1 MKGAKWVR
9 AKRWAPAVAMGDLSS
24 GLSVALVLVPQSLAY
39 AELAGLPAHV
49 GLFAAAFPAIAA
61 SLFASSPYLQTGPTA
76 MASLL
81 TVGAVSAVVV
91 PDGQYAATAALLAI
105 LVGVARVL
113 VGILRSG
120 RLAYLL
126 SQTVLTGFASGA
138 AVLIIASQIPSMLG
152 ADTHLDGVLGGLASV
167 AGRPG
172 TWERESVLLT
182 VGTAILMVGG
192 RRLHPFFPG
201 ALLAAVFGVGWS
213 IVAGYTGPRIGAVPT
228 GFPRL
233 ALDLPWG
240 SLPDLLVPALAIA
253 LVGFAEPA
261 AIARNYA
268 ARDRVRWDPN
278 REWLSQGIA
287 NIASGL
293 FGGFPVGG
301 SFSRSALARAAGA
314 RTRWSGAVA
323 GLAVL
328 AFLPFA
334 WLLAPLPEAV
344 LAAIVTT
351 SVFGLLRPRVYPE
364 LWRRSHPQLG
374 IAVFTLLLTLV
385 FAPRV
390 ELGVLG
396 GLGLA
401 IAIHLWR
408 ELRIE
413 VAEWEETG
421 TLHLKPQGVLWFAT
435 AQDLWDRCVT
445 LLAHHPQ
452 ARRVVVHLDGLGRVD
467 LSGML
472 ALKGF
477 VQDAQAGGIDVVIAD
492 VPPQTERLVRD
503 VLGDED

>member
-1 MKGAKWVR
+1 MIS
-9 AKRWAPAVAMGDLSS
+9 KRWVPRVAIGDIPA

-49 GLFAAAFPAIAA
+49 GLYAAAFPAIAA
-61 SLFASSPYLQTGPTA
+61 SVFASSPYLQTGPTA

-81 TVGAVSAVVV
+81 TLGSVSAVAVSG
-91 PDGQYAATAALLAI
+91 GQYVATAALLA
-105 LVGVARVL
+105 LL
-113 VGILRSG
+113 VGIVRSLVGLLRSG

-126 SQTVLTGFASGA
+126 SQTVLTGFASA
-138 AVLIIASQIPSMLG
+138 ASLLIIASQIPGMLG
-152 ADTHLDGVLGGLASV
+152 TDPPPAGVLGQIAWVLRHPNA
-167 AGRPG
+167 
-172 TWERESVLLT
+172 WEPESVLLAL
-182 VGTAILMVGG
+182 GTAILMLGI
-192 RRLHPFFPG
+192 RWIHPFFPG
-201 ALLAAVFGVGWS
+201 VLLAAVLGIGWS
-213 IVAGYTGPRIGAVPT
+213 LLSGYAGPKLGAVPA
-228 GFPRL
+228 GLPGL

-240 SLPDLLVPALAIA
+240 SLPSLVVPALVIAI
-253 LVGFAEPA
+253 VGFAEPA
-261 AIARNYA
+261 AIARSYA
-268 ARDRVRWDPN
+268 AQDRKRWDPD
-278 REWLSQGIA
+278 REWLSQGVA

-293 FGGFPVGG
+293 LGGFPVGG
-301 SFSRSALARAAGA
+301 SFGRSGLARAAGA

-334 WLLAPLPEAV
+334 SYLAPLPQAV
-344 LAAIVTT
+344 LAAIVAT
-351 SVFGLLRPRVYPE
+351 SAIGLLRPGEYPE
-364 LWRRSHPQLG
+364 LWHRSRPQLG
-374 IAVFTLLLTLV
+374 IALFTLLLTLA

-401 IAIHLWR
+401 VAIHLWR

-413 VAEWEETG
+413 VAEWEEGG
-421 TLHLKPQGVLWFAT
+421 TLHLKPLGVLWFAT

-445 LLAHHPQ
+445 LLTHHPD

-472 ALKGF
+472 ALQGF
-477 VQDAQAGGIDVVIAD
+477 VREARAGGIEVEIVD

-503 VLGDED
+503 VLADEG

>member
-1 MKGAKWVR
+1 MKVAGRVIV
-9 AKRWAPAVAMGDLSS
+9 KRWPPAITIGDVAA

-49 GLFAAAFPAIAA
+49 GLYAAAFPAIAA

-81 TVGAVSAVVV
+81 TVGVVSAVVV
-91 PDGQYAATAALLAI
+91 ADGQYAATAALLAI
-105 LVGVARVL
+105 LVGIARVL
-113 VGILRSG
+113 VGIFRSG

-138 AVLIIASQIPSMLG
+138 ALLIIASQVPDMLG
-152 ADTHLDGVLGGLASV
+152 ADPRSDGVLGGLASV
-167 AGRPG
+167 SGRPD
-172 TWERESVLLT
+172 TWERESVLLALL
-182 VGTAILMVGG
+182 TAILMVGG
-192 RRLHPFFPG
+192 RRLHAYFPG
-201 ALLAAVFGVGWS
+201 ALLAAVLGIGWS
-213 IVAGYTGPRIGAVPT
+213 LVVGYTGPTIGDVPT
-228 GFPRL
+228 GLPGL

-240 SLPDLLVPALAIA
+240 SLSDLLVPALAIA

-261 AIARNYA
+261 AIARSYA
-268 ARDRVRWDPN
+268 ARDRVRWDPD

-301 SFSRSALARAAGA
+301 SFSRSALARAAGT

-351 SVFGLLRPRVYPE
+351 SVLGLLRPSAYPE

-374 IAVFTLLLTLV
+374 IALFTMLLTLA

-401 IAIHLWR
+401 VAIHLWR
-408 ELRIE
+408 ELRID
-413 VAEWEETG
+413 VAEWEEAG

-445 LLAHHPQ
+445 LLAHHPE

-472 ALKGF
+472 ALQGF